1 MFQMLLGFVGFV
13 IVANAL
19 IGERGLMEST
29 KARRQSSEL
38 ARSIEE
44 LKRENARF
52 RQEARRLR
60 NDPLAI
66 EQIARQELVLV
77 SPGELLFIV
86 KDLPPPSQR
95 TR

>member
-1 MFQMLLGFVGFV
+1 MFQVLLGFVGFV

-19 IGERGLMEST
+19 VGERGLMEST

-38 ARSIEE
+38 ARSIVE
-44 LKRENARF
+44 LKRESARL
-52 RQEARRLR
+52 REEARRLR
-60 NDPLAI
+60 NDPRAI

-86 KDLPPPSQR
+86 KDLPPPSQQAR
-95 TR
+95 